1 VPLIPTPNGVAT
13 GDPSISDIAI
23 TDTGAVT
30 WNGKDYSIV
39 ITDSATNTGEDIIKW
54 LRYNFETGGAFQGK
68 DGFNWHDL
76 VQVNGDKFK
85 TVRGV
90 IYDTAT
96 LKGVLVLR
104 GTDGHPD
111 FNLFTADDGTTYVPP
126 AYQTVTVSGAVAGSR
141 VQIYDLTADEELYN
155 DIPASFPF
163 QWIDPESYVADREI
177 RVRVMYADETTAK
190 LFIDSVIGTST
201 ATAPDLTYL
210 VSQVADVVYAA
221 NGIDGSTVTDITIDD
236 DLLLVNVDVGTITW
250 AEIYAYETVW
260 LYGEEGIRDEGR
272 IIEAVDTANYKLTD
286 FLIKNITDPTEP
298 LVISGGY
305 GVDSVS
311 GETIDIID
319 TTGGTVFTAP
329 PHVVAYATGS
339 ALTAAQD
346 AKLTA
351 IDATVPKALTTSKFI
366 ALK

>member
-1 VPLIPTPNGVAT
+1 VDGPQSQPADLDLGV
-13 GDPSISDIAI
+13 
-23 TDTGAVT
+23 VL
-30 WNGKDYSIV
+30 
-39 ITDSATNTGEDIIKW
+39 ED
-54 LRYNFETGGAFQGK
+54 GS
-68 DGFNWHDL
+68 
-76 VQVNGDKFK
+76 
-85 TVRGV
+85 
-90 IYDTAT
+90 
-96 LKGVLVLR
+96 
-104 GTDGHPD
+104 
-111 FNLFTADDGTTYVPP
+111 
-126 AYQTVTVSGAVAGSR
+126 SGAGAGCPTAAGGSSR
-141 VQIYDLTADEELYN
+141 WKLRDPADLKKEAEQT
-155 DIPASFPF
+155 SFDWF
-163 QWIDPESYVADREI
+163 A
-177 RVRVMYADETTAK
+177 
-190 LFIDSVIGTST
+190 
-201 ATAPDLTYL
+201 
-210 VSQVADVVYAA
+210 ADVVYAA

-250 AEIYAYETVW
+250 GEIYAYETVW